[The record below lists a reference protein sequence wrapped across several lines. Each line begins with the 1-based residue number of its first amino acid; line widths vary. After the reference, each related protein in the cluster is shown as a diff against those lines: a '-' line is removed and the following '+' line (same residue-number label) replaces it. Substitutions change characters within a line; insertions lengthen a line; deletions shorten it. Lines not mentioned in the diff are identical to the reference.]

1 MSINKGKTAK
11 RNKPYNLK
19 KDPDNDLF
27 NWYNSVP
34 DHMLTPVDNP
44 AFDHHRVSLPC
55 RICVVGTSGS
65 GKTSLLLDFLYRCPE
80 TFSHIILCS
89 PMGVKEPLYKY
100 LKSRLQ
106 EGQLMV
112 CEKISD
118 LPDLESIEQDKGD
131 HTLVVFDDMVVEKN
145 QRPITSYFIRCRK
158 KPASVFYLSQSYF
171 QIPKLIRQQAT
182 HIWLRKMSG
191 IRDVK
196 LIMSDYSI
204 DLTPKE
210 MWDMYTSCVDDNSF
224 LNISVG
230 DNATDRFKRGY
241 LDVINEQDFKK
252 NDV

>member
-1 MSINKGKTAK
+1 
-11 RNKPYNLK
+11 
-19 KDPDNDLF
+19 
-27 NWYNSVP
+27 
-34 DHMLTPVDNP
+34 
-44 AFDHHRVSLPC
+44 
-55 RICVVGTSGS
+55 
-65 GKTSLLLDFLYRCPE
+65 
-80 TFSHIILCS
+80 
-89 PMGVKEPLYKY
+89 
-100 LKSRLQ
+100 
-106 EGQLMV
+106 
-112 CEKISD
+112 
-118 LPDLESIEQDKGD
+118 
-131 HTLVVFDDMVVEKN
+131 
-145 QRPITSYFIRCRK
+145 
-158 KPASVFYLSQSYF
+158 VFYLSQSYF